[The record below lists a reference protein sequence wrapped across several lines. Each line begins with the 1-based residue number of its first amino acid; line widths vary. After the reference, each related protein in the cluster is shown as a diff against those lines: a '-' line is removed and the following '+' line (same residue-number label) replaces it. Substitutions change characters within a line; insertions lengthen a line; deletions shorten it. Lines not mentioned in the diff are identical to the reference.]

1 MRILC
6 DVNILVRTNE
16 RSSGPVRAL
25 LLSLLE
31 KGHILL
37 TSSEILVELARV
49 LRYPRLQALFGL
61 SEEQIYNYVQFL
73 REVSQPVIP
82 DYSLRVSIRDPKDIV
97 VLQTAVSGQA
107 DITGVKPQQVQRY
120 EATEYESASFTR
132 IRKVAR
138 ALGLTMP
145 RPVRL
150 VRNG

>member
-1 MRILC
+1 LRILC
-6 DVNILVRTNE
+6 DVNILARANE

-25 LLSLLE
+25 LLRLLE

-82 DYSLRVSIRDPKDIV
+82 DYTLRVSIRDPQDIV
-97 VLQTAVSGQA
+97 VLQTAVSGEA
-107 DITGVKPQQVQRY
+107 DIICTVDKDFYDVDTI
-120 EATEYESASFTR
+120 AFCA
-132 IRKVAR
+132 
-138 ALGLTMP
+138 ALGIDVCNDRELAK
-145 RPVRL
+145 RV
-150 VRNG
+150 